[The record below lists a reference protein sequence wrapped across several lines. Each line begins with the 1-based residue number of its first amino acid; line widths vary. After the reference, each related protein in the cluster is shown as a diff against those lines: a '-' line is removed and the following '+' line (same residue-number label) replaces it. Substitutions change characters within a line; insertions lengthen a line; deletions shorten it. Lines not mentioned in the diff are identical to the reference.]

1 MTKRIIEG
9 KAYNTATATIVATMQ
24 GAMKSDRPQVQNI
37 DWFQALY
44 LSKSGTF
51 FIFQTITN
59 KSQGTN
65 IESIN
70 TITSEDAKNFLSC
83 DKVLVLDK
91 SVFDIV
97 TRDGSDLK
105 EETFLLRLPSH
116 LKNRA
121 VKLAKS
127 QKLSFNAFITRLIE
141 EYLMLNHD

>member
-70 TITSEDAKNFLSC
+70 TITSEDAKKFLSR

-91 SVFDIV
+91 SVV
-97 TRDGSDLK
+97 TRDSSDLK

-116 LKNRA
+116 LKIRA

-127 QKLSFNAFITRLIE
+127 QKLSLNSFITRLIE

>member
-24 GAMKSDRPQVQNI
+24 GAMKSDRQQVQNI

-70 TITSEDAKNFLSC
+70 TITSENMQKNF
-83 DKVLVLDK
+83 
-91 SVFDIV
+91 
-97 TRDGSDLK
+97 
-105 EETFLLRLPSH
+105 
-116 LKNRA
+116 
-121 VKLAKS
+121 
-127 QKLSFNAFITRLIE
+127 
-141 EYLMLNHD
+141 

>member
-70 TITSEDAKNFLSC
+70 TITSEDAKNFLRR

-91 SVFDIV
+91 SVV
-97 TRDGSDLK
+97 TRDSSDLK

-116 LKNRA
+116 LKIRA

-127 QKLSFNAFITRLIE
+127 QKLSLNSFITRLIE

>member
-24 GAMKSDRPQVQNI
+24 GGMKSDRPQVQNI

-70 TITSEDAKNFLSC
+70 TITSEDAKNFLSR

-91 SVFDIV
+91 SVV
-97 TRDGSDLK
+97 TRDSSDLK

-116 LKNRA
+116 LKIRA

-127 QKLSFNAFITRLIE
+127 QKLSLNAFITRLIE